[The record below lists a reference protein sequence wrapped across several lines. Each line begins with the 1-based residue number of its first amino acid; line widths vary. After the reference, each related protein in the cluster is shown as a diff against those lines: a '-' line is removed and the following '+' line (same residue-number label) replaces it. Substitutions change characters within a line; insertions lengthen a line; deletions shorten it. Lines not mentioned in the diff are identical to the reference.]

1 MKINFSRRVG
11 GGGGLCLTLWKFRR
25 GVCVGKENNQF
36 LTNMENPER
45 WGVLSDIPSMVG
57 YG

>member
-1 MKINFSRRVG
+1 MKINFSRRV